1 MPDGPPG
8 GGEARRSD
16 LGHDER
22 VTGTSFSFLYGP
34 LVASAALGV
43 IVLICRWVFAPPPAA
58 RTAAPAQAAAV
69 STAPADY
76 GLLEPVA
83 TCRTAEDAVLR
94 RAVLRDA
101 GLRGTLADG
110 SAPGEV
116 VVLVFRD
123 DAARA
128 RALVRG

>member
-1 MPDGPPG
+1 
-8 GGEARRSD
+8 
-16 LGHDER
+16 

-34 LVASAALGV
+34 LVAFAALGV
-43 IVLICRWVFAPPPAA
+43 IVLICRWVFAPPSSSRPGATPAA
-58 RTAAPAQAAAV
+58 TPAA
-69 STAPADY
+69 SRRDY

-83 TCRTAEDAVLR
+83 TCALEDAVLLR
-94 RAVLRDA
+94 DVLRDA
-101 GLRGTLADG
+101 GLRATLADG
-110 SAPGEV
+110 AAPGEV

>member
-1 MPDGPPG
+1 M
-8 GGEARRSD
+8 
-16 LGHDER
+16 
-22 VTGTSFSFLYGP
+22 GTSFSFLYGP

-43 IVLICRWVFAPPPAA
+43 IVLICRWVFAPPPSARA
-58 RTAAPAQAAAV
+58 RTAAPLSV
-69 STAPADY
+69 PVRRDY

-83 TCRTAEDAVLR
+83 TCRTAEDAALLR
-94 RAVLRDA
+94 DVLRDA

-110 SAPGEV
+110 ATPGEV

-123 DAARA
+123 DAERA

>member
-1 MPDGPPG
+1 MPRPAAG
-8 GGEARRSD
+8 GGEARRTD

-34 LVASAALGV
+34 LVATAALGV

-58 RTAAPAQAAAV
+58 RTRPAPGTPAA
-69 STAPADY
+69 TASRQDY

-83 TCRTAEDAVLR
+83 TCRTPEDAALLRDVLR
-94 RAVLRDA
+94 EA

-110 SAPGEV
+110 ATPGEV